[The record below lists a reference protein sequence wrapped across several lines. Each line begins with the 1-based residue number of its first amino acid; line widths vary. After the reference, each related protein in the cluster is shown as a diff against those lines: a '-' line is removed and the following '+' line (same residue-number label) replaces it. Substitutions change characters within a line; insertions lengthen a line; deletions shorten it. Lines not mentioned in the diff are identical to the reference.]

1 MTTTEP
7 LLDVRAVRRS
17 FDGLLALDGATIS
30 VQQGSITALIGPN
43 GAGKTTLF
51 NAVAGRVRLDSGEIH
66 YAGRRIDGMPP
77 FRIARAG
84 IGRTFQLTRVLARM
98 SVIDNV
104 RMGAMGHPGEQLRS
118 VFGWRPAARRRERQ
132 VDERAREILRLVEL
146 GHLTEE
152 YAGALSGGQRK
163 LLEFARVL
171 IAEPTLILLDEPMA
185 GVNPVLGARLIDHVL
200 AERDRRGTTFL
211 IVEHDMDTVMTIS
224 DKVLVM
230 HEGRL
235 IAEGDPLSVQSN
247 PAVVDAYLGAPAPL
261 LATEA
266 ATS

>member
-1 MTTTEP
+1 MITPEP
-7 LLDVRAVRRS
+7 LLDVRCVCKS
-17 FDGLLALDGATIS
+17 FDGLMALNGATIT
-30 VQQGSITALIGPN
+30 VARGSITALIGPN

-51 NAVAGRVRLDSGEIH
+51 NAVAGRVRLDAGEIRL
-66 YAGRRIDGMPP
+66 GGDRIDGLPP

-84 IGRTFQLTRVLARM
+84 VGRTFQLTRVLAKM
-98 SVIDNV
+98 SVLDNV
-104 RMGAMGHPGEQLRS
+104 LIGAMGHPGEQLRS
-118 VFGWRPAARRRERQ
+118 VFGWRPSARRRERLIG
-132 VDERAREILRLVEL
+132 DRAREILRLVDL
-146 GHLTEE
+146 GHLTDE

-171 IAEPTLILLDEPMA
+171 MAEPTLILLDEPMA

-211 IVEHDMDTVMTIS
+211 IVEHDMDTIMTIS

-235 IAEGDPLSVQSN
+235 IAEGNPLSVQSN

-261 LATEA
+261 LTAGPSA
-266 ATS
+266 S